1 MRMPEVMLF
10 LTLALLSG
18 CKREAGSRR
27 NGTCAGGIRF
37 TGVAGQPRSLAREGG
52 LS

>member
-18 CKREAGSRR
+18 CKEEKLARGETAP
-27 NGTCAGGIRF
+27 AGGD
-37 TGVAGQPRSLAREGG
+37 GYPAGAQPALAG
-52 LS
+52 

>member
-18 CKREAGSRR
+18 CKGSRR
-27 NGTCAGGIRF
+27 NGACAGGIRSP
-37 TGVAGQPRSLAREGG
+37 GVAGQPRSLAREGG